1 MILDWLKSRIS
12 DVQTIRVQ
20 YWHVSRVI
28 SERNFRNSND
38 YLVDSHLGRRNNF
51 MPATRTKAWPVI
63 NSSIGFVLF
72 GYTKRSEFVS
82 ICYRHSFKI
91 IVEGNGQMEYKITY
105 SSFVRSVGISYGRCN
120 LSYRRDSMD
129 YFIFRDKS

>member
-1 MILDWLKSRIS
+1 MLDWLKSRIS
-12 DVQTIRVQ
+12 DVQTVRVQ

-72 GYTKRSEFVS
+72 GYMKRSEFVS
-82 ICYRHSFKI
+82 IGYRHSVIVQDNCRREWADGIQDYVFLFRKI
-91 IVEGNGQMEYKITY
+91 GWY
-105 SSFVRSVGISYGRCN
+105 FVW
-120 LSYRRDSMD
+120 
-129 YFIFRDKS
+129 